1 MILTLTPE
9 IETAL
14 TEQARQRGITPEQL
28 AMDGLRYLFA
38 MPEPS
43 EEEEAWYRAQAQLTL
58 AQLDRLTE
66 EMAQEDQETETRRR
80 ESERAERAAIAED
93 TRRML
98 DEICEIGRYRSN
110 RSARGDESAKDD
122 EAREQELKVL
132 RLEHQRLC
140 AEAGREPGWLFGK
153 IGTE

>member
-1 MILTLTPE
+1 MMITLTPE
-9 IETAL
+9 VETAL

-28 AMDGLRYLFA
+28 AMDGLCYLFA
-38 MPEPS
+38 TPEPS

-66 EMAQEDQETETRRR
+66 EMAQEDQEARRR
-80 ESERAERAAIAED
+80 ESKRAERSAIAED
-93 TRRML
+93 TRRMF
-98 DEICEIGRYRSN
+98 DEISKIGWYRSN
-110 RSARGDESAKDD
+110 RSVRGDESAKDD

-153 IGTE
+153 IGTG